1 MNKLDTAEESPNSTS
16 KKDIYHQAIVCKR
29 IYEFEVGN
37 LKDDT
42 SDKNKR
48 PKIEKGKETKNYDS
62 DDTIE
67 MTEDEIKEPF
77 DSVASSIVK

>member
-1 MNKLDTAEESPNSTS
+1 MFIGPGKIIEEWSFVPRFVEELNKLDTTEETPNSTS
-16 KKDIYHQAIVCKR
+16 KKDIYHQAIVWKR

-48 PKIEKGKETKNYDS
+48 PKIEKGKETKN
-62 DDTIE
+62 
-67 MTEDEIKEPF
+67 
-77 DSVASSIVK
+77 